1 MSGPAEVAIPVPA
14 TVPAG
19 RAPAGPRWLRGLQV
33 GDTQIDQRGQKWR
46 VDAVLDGGRTV
57 KWYSDTGAWLD
68 ATTTAAPT
76 HPDYPTDE
84 EIAAARAAARKAAR
98 L

>member
-1 MSGPAEVAIPVPA
+1 MSEIAVSLPPTEP
-14 TVPAG
+14 TG

-33 GDTQIDQRGQKWR
+33 EDTQIDQRGTKLR
-46 VDAVLDGGRTV
+46 VSEVRDGGRTV
-57 KWYSDTGAWLD
+57 RWYAASGPFLV

-84 EIAAARAAARKAAR
+84 EIAAARAAARKARRA
-98 L
+98 